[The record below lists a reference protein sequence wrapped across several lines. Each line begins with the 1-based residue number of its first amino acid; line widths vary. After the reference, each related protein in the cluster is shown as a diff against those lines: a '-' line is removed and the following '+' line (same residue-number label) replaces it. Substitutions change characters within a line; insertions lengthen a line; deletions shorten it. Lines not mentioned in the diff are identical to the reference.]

1 MPVIDPHQSYTFRRY
16 FDLRIDPIDLATY
29 FRYQF
34 QRRSLQLPQSTLP
47 LPQLAGL
54 QQSITDTIPRLVR
67 LNEQAKREAFVF
79 PVVNA
84 VAAVTNALIRIE
96 QPLKISEQLQGEVD
110 YILSVK
116 HLQNLVIIEAKRGDL
131 DYGFTQLAAELI
143 AIDQWDQ
150 APAVADQPIIIGA
163 VTMGDLWRFGML
175 DRQQQQIAEDIG
187 SFRVPE
193 DLDPILRILIQA
205 LTT

>member
-1 MPVIDPHQSYTFRRY
+1 
-16 FDLRIDPIDLATY
+16 
-29 FRYQF
+29 
-34 QRRSLQLPQSTLP
+34 
-47 LPQLAGL
+47 
-54 QQSITDTIPRLVR
+54 